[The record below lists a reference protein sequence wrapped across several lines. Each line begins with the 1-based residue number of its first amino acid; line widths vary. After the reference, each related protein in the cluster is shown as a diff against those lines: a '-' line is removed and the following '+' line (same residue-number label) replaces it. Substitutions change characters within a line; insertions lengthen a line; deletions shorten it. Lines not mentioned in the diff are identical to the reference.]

1 MTDAWRFFRVLV
13 ARSQRLSPSF
23 LRVTFAGPDLDRF
36 ADNGY
41 DQRIKLV
48 LPLPECGVAY
58 LPTGPDWYARW
69 RGLSDV
75 RRNPI
80 RTYTVRAVRRHLA
93 EVDVDVVLHGDAG
106 PASRWANRV
115 RPGDEVALLGP
126 DAGFPGEHGG
136 VEFRPHPD
144 VTTVL
149 LAGDE
154 TAVPA
159 IASIVERLK
168 PDQAGEALLEVPRAE
183 DVLDI
188 AAPSG
193 FAVTWLPRGSGRHG
207 TQLLPAVRAAADRL
221 LPAPTVDQALPDVD
235 VDTEI
240 LWEVPDPSGSSYAW
254 LAGEAAMIRDLRRY
268 LVGERGLDRASV
280 AFMGYWRRGRSE
292 GA

>member
-1 MTDAWRFFRVLV
+1 VDNELIPAWRPFEVRVSRLE
-13 ARSQRLSPSF
+13 RLSPSF

-126 DAGFPGEHGG
+126 DTGFPGDH
-136 VEFRPHPD
+136 VEAAP
-144 VTTVL
+144 
-149 LAGDE
+149 
-154 TAVPA
+154 
-159 IASIVERLK
+159 
-168 PDQAGEALLEVPRAE
+168 GEALGAE
-183 DVLDI
+183 LRFGGGD
-188 AAPSG
+188 
-193 FAVTWLPRGSGRHG
+193 HG
-207 TQLLPAVRAAADRL
+207 IPA
-221 LPAPTVDQALPDVD
+221 
-235 VDTEI
+235 
-240 LWEVPDPSGSSYAW
+240 GG
-254 LAGEAAMIRDLRRY
+254 GEAIPC
-268 LVGERGLDRASV
+268 
-280 AFMGYWRRGRSE
+280 RRGHGRSL
-292 GA
+292 